1 MLFSY
6 NRMFNDLKNNSELQ
20 IKNAVY
26 GRYGGH
32 TFIIMMIVII
42 ASYYTI
48 NFLKL
53 PNWLFFFIY
62 WLTIIGGISE
72 IISRKSS
79 LGMTSDSFIII
90 KYFRLGHNIHTIED
104 ANVILF
110 NTCCIEEIKM
120 SNIKSID
127 YRKIFKSN
135 IVTIIYEN
143 NRGKIKN
150 IKLYYNDKRYGLG
163 FDVHKKHASEI
174 SKKLIELQKVLDKG
188 DY

>member
-90 KYFRLGHNIHTIED
+90 KYFRLGHNIHTIE
-104 ANVILF
+104 
-110 NTCCIEEIKM
+110 EIKM